1 MESKCLSECG
11 KVFVIDSEDKYQVEI
26 EPGEY
31 LLVEVGSMAGTAAA
45 KLTHPNIA
53 TTAKRVYEFKWY
65 RSNGSK
71 HWTARAGVSHWL
83 VIPRTAVT
91 LIPEKGY
98 SYVKAEINGVKV
110 SFNVSG
116 GGGEGWTDYLGT
128 RTQISVNHKLADI
141 RKLCEVAVRGTP
153 LEPVTPEPL
162 EPGQED
168 RWNQLFAGA
177 TPDVKE
183 AIAALAGEAKNP
195 VVKML
200 PGYSHMGH
208 DQGVVVSVHRRM
220 KKIPVPPAPGYSAAW
235 KCEYTGAPKDFVL
248 KIGVYHVRV
257 KVGQVDWH
265 ATAQLNGLAA
275 PTPAQVADAAINE
288 MGGATEETA

>member
-1 MESKCLSECG
+1 MNGKLLSECG
-11 KVFVIDSEDKYQVEI
+11 SLYVIDDTEKDRYQVEI

-31 LLVEVGSMAGTAAA
+31 LLVEVGSLAGTAAS
-45 KLTHPNIA
+45 KFSHPNIA
-53 TTAKRVYEFKWY
+53 TTAKRVYEFRTYYASGHKRWH
-65 RSNGSK
+65 S
-71 HWTARAGVSHWL
+71 RAGVSHWL

-91 LIPEKGY
+91 LLPEKGY

-110 SFNVSG
+110 QFNVSG
-116 GGGEGWTDYLGT
+116 GTQDGWTDWLRT
-128 RTQISVNHKLADI
+128 RTQVSVNHKLADI
-141 RKLCEVAVRGTP
+141 RKLCEVAVRSTP

-168 RWNQLFAGA
+168 RWNRLFAGA

-183 AIAALAGEAKNP
+183 AIAALAGEGKNP

-200 PGYSHMGH
+200 PGYEYMGH

-220 KKIPVPPAPGYSAAW
+220 KKVPEPPKPGYSKCW
-235 KCEYTGAPKDFVL
+235 RCEYTGAPKDFVV
-248 KIGVYHVRV
+248 KVGVYHVRV

-275 PTPAQVADAAINE
+275 QAAEAVANE
-288 MGGATEETA
+288 KEGVTEERA